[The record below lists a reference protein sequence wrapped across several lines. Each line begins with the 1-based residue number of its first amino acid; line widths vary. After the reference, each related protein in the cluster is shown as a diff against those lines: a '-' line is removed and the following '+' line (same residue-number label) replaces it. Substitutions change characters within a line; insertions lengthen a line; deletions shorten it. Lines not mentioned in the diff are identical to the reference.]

1 MIHIID
7 AIISLV
13 PGAEVVVRG
22 EDVEWIKPE
31 VAPVTDAE
39 IQAEYDRLVALE
51 PLKQAK
57 ANRASAY
64 KAEADPLYFKV
75 QRGDATHEE
84 WLAKIEEIKNRYPD
98 PNTTEAQA

>member
-1 MIHIID
+1 MISKIE

-22 EDVEWIKPE
+22 EEVEWINPE

-57 ANRASAY
+57 ANRANAY
-64 KAEADPLYFKV
+64 KTESDPLFFKV
-75 QRGDATHEE
+75 QRGEATQDE
-84 WLAKIEEIKNRYPD
+84 WLAKIEEIKNRYLD